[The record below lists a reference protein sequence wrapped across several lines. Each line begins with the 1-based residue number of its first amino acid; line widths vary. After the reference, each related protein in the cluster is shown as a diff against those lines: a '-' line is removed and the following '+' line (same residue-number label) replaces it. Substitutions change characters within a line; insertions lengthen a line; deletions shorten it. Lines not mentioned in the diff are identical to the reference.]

1 MLGFG
6 HLDFRG
12 TFNKQLTTA
21 VLLITISQF
30 NFGFDQQGF
39 AATQAIDAFA
49 KQFGHW
55 DEVKQ
60 EYVLNTVWVSFF
72 NGFIYL
78 GQAFGKY
85 IYMEDSTFY

>member
-12 TFNKQLTTA
+12 TFNKRLTTA

-39 AATQAIDAFA
+39 AATQAMTAFD

-55 DEVKQ
+55 DEAKQ
-60 EYVLNTVWVSFF
+60 DYVLDTVWLSFF

-78 GQAFGKY
+78 GQAAGELQ
-85 IYMEDSTFY
+85 IRW